1 MHDVILRSSAALSIS
16 GARSVNLV
24 DVGPGGIRQHAL
36 SANFRSPRGL
46 QSQSIPCCHSPS
58 IGHTLSRSFP
68 LESLLGHSIT
78 TLTRTSV
85 ISFDKA
91 MENSS
96 PVGSHSLHTRLC
108 GACSPRLSDTGP
120 C

>member
-1 MHDVILRSSAALSIS
+1 MDDVILRSFAALSIS

-24 DVGPGGIRQHAL
+24 DVGPGGIRKHAL

-46 QSQSIPCCHSPS
+46 AI
-58 IGHTLSRSFP
+58 HTLQPQPIHWPYSLSRSFP
-68 LESLLGHSIT
+68 LDSLLGHSIT